1 MGNGRSNRLA
11 RATVPYNSEE
21 LLARSAELALP
32 QPSATGTAERRRNRP
47 LTLEDPLTTQ
57 LLAESTR
64 KPEGG
69 ELAEDIVEQALRA
82 VDALGPT
89 AHPRAL
95 RRR

>member
-1 MGNGRSNRLA
+1 MGESRSTRLA
-11 RATVPYNSEE
+11 RATVPFNSEQ
-21 LLARSAELALP
+21 LAKSGELALP
-32 QPSATGTAERRRNRP
+32 QLERRRNRP

-69 ELAEDIVEQALRA
+69 ELPEEIVEQALRA

-89 AHPRAL
+89 PHPRAV